1 MQLHLRPD
9 LTNQEIAELFELI
22 AAVLTVQQANLYR
35 IRAYEVAGYAISQWP
50 VDIVE
55 MIRNHESIDDIPGIG
70 EAISEKLHELVKT
83 GRITAFEQYVQDI
96 PAGMW
101 PLLKV
106 RGIGPKTAFLFSTL
120 FHLENEA
127 TALAEVKKLCQQ
139 HAIGQLEH
147 FGEKSEK
154 IILQAINDY
163 EAHHNRLS
171 YPIAKQQAD
180 QLIGQLKKCVDIQQ
194 IQALG
199 SLRRQTSTIG
209 DIDIG
214 LTTTSISQVKKY
226 VKNIKTVKRILTIG
240 DQMIRLILDNDL
252 QVDVKIV
259 PDSEWGSFIQ
269 HFTGSKAH
277 NIKLRE
283 YALSQGYS
291 LSEHGIK
298 RLVDGQV
305 FTFTDEKKFYQ
316 FLGLKWIKPQD
327 RIGEAEVE
335 LAKM

>member
-22 AAVLTVQQANLYR
+22 AAVLTVQQADLFR

-50 VDIVE
+50 VELVD
-55 MIRNHESIDDIPGIG
+55 MIRNHESIDDVPGIG
-70 EAISEKLHELVKT
+70 ESISEKLHELVKT
-83 GRITAFEQYVQDI
+83 GRITAFEKYLKDI
-96 PAGMW
+96 PAGMR

-106 RGIGPKTAFLFSTL
+106 RGIGPKTAFLFSSL
-120 FHLENEA
+120 YHLDNEI
-127 TALAEVKKLCQQ
+127 TALEEVKKLCQN
-139 HAIGQLEH
+139 HAISQLEH
-147 FGEKSEK
+147 FGEKSENT
-154 IILQAINDY
+154 ILQAINDF
-163 EAHHNRLS
+163 EAHHNRLP
-171 YPIAKQQAD
+171 YPIAKKQAE
-180 QLIGQLKKCVDIQQ
+180 QLIGLLKKCSAIHQ
-194 IQALG
+194 IEALG
-199 SLRRQTSTIG
+199 SLRRQTATVG
-209 DIDIG
+209 DIDLG
-214 LTTTSISQVKKY
+214 LTVFNLSQVKSY
-226 VKNIKTVKRILTIG
+226 VKNIKTVKTILTIG

-252 QVDVKIV
+252 QVDLKIV

-283 YALSQGYS
+283 YALSLGYS

-298 RLVDGQV
+298 RLSDGKR

-327 RIGEAEVE
+327 RIGEAELD